1 MHITWL
7 SYRWLHNPRLYKS
20 SNPGLERARI
30 VIPSLRYFLENEK
43 CEMDQTM
50 KLFAQILGACSWRIL
65 GRLNIFIEDAKWPLP
80 QPGELVWYKRL
91 HQGMTRRSL
100 MRSRE
105 KQLDTIIKYLSDMIL
120 RFQKL
125 VSIVTF
131 TFGDSQ
137 NGRYRYHT
145 GEIRRIVSVLQQKVR
160 GTAVSIEYL

>member
-1 MHITWL
+1 MDGAMEVFAKIL
-7 SYRWLHNPRLYKS
+7 S
-20 SNPGLERARI
+20 
-30 VIPSLRYFLENEK
+30 
-43 CEMDQTM
+43 
-50 KLFAQILGACSWRIL
+50 ACSWRIR

-105 KQLDTIIKYLSDMIL
+105 KQLDTIIKQLCDVISQ
-120 RFQKL
+120 FQKL
-125 VSIVTF
+125 VTIVTF

-137 NGRYRYHT
+137 NGRYRDT
-145 GEIRRIVSVLQQKVR
+145 SGEVRRIVSVLQQKVR